1 MIRHGFVRPRRAVES
16 TASAHEFFR
25 EVFGG
30 SSRGPWVLLAG
41 GSDVRHV
48 RVRLAQSV
56 VRYDERPSAW
66 SHVALLLDVDPDEP
80 LRSTGVEVR
89 LDETRETG
97 PERHYVSFFSLTDY
111 ADPARWPNLGLV
123 TLRPKK
129 KARSANPAI
138 PRVHRVDGKSLT
150 KRVITHA
157 LDPSP
162 ARATHSFGAWLS
174 AWSAHLFDPSRVQNP
189 LLANVPVPSAGFVDY
204 VFAASGVNLTPA
216 ASTPAVCPEHLW
228 ASVRRFDHPDYLVRY
243 ASRRLEPRAV
253 SPAVQDENLREAYRA
268 FRDRR

>member
-1 MIRHGFVRPRRAVES
+1 MIRHGSVRPRKAVES
-16 TASAHEFFR
+16 TAPAREFFR
-25 EVFGG
+25 EVFAR

-41 GSDVRHV
+41 GADVRHV

-89 LDETRETG
+89 FDQTRETG
-97 PERHYVSFFSLTDY
+97 PERHYVSFFSLADY
-111 ADPARWPNLGLV
+111 ADPERFPNLGLV

-129 KARSANPAI
+129 RDKTLVTNLSSAR
-138 PRVHRVDGKSLT
+138 RKDGKTLV
-150 KRVITHA
+150 KRVATHA

-216 ASTPAVCPEHLW
+216 ASTPAICPEHLW

-243 ASRRLEPRAV
+243 ASRRLEPRAA
-253 SPAVQDENLREAYRA
+253 SPIVQDENLREAYRA
-268 FRDRR
+268 FRERR

>member
-16 TASAHEFFR
+16 TAPAREFFR
-25 EVFGG
+25 EVFAR

-41 GSDVRHV
+41 GADVRHV

-66 SHVALLLDVDPDEP
+66 SHVALLLDVDPEEP

-89 LDETRETG
+89 LDEARETG
-97 PERHYVSFFSLTDY
+97 PERHYVSFFSLADY
-111 ADPARWPNLGLV
+111 ADPERFPNLGLV

-129 KARSANPAI
+129 KEKGASSDVS
-138 PRVHRVDGKSLT
+138 RVHRVDGKSLL
-150 KRVITHA
+150 KRVSTHA

-216 ASTPAVCPEHLW
+216 ASTPAICPEHLW

-253 SPAVQDENLREAYRA
+253 SPAVQNENLREAYRA
-268 FRDRR
+268 FRERR